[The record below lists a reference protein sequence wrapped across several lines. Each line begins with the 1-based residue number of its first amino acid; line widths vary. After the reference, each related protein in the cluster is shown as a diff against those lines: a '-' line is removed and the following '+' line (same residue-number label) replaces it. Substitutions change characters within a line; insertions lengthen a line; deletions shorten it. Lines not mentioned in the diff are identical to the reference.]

1 MVVIHRLPL
10 VKQRVKSERSYLMS
24 EEAQGETLSHD
35 ENADPSTATEAN
47 TEVEASATESTE
59 EVKKPNRVQ
68 ERINQLTTKNYEEKQ
83 KNAALEERIKNLESS
98 QPAKPATPDL
108 AAPNEDDFDTQ
119 QEYYTANAK
128 FIADTASNAAYDRIR
143 AEQDETNKSNQKSE
157 QQAVIDTKKKAFEE
171 NLSSKREHFEDF
183 EDVAYGHNFMDMDLA
198 EQIFE
203 MDKGPEVAYFL
214 GSNLDE
220 AQRIHA
226 LTPVQRARELT
237 KLEFQVEALNPKK
250 VSSAP
255 DPINTLGNSEVVAT
269 DEDNMSADEWQAWRN
284 KQKHG

>member
-1 MVVIHRLPL
+1 
-10 VKQRVKSERSYLMS
+10 MS
-24 EEAQGETLSHD
+24 EEAQGEALSHD
-35 ENADPSTATEAN
+35 DNADSSTVTEAN
-47 TEVEASATESTE
+47 TSVEASATEGTE
-59 EVKKPNRVQ
+59 EAKKPNRVQ

-98 QPAKPATPDL
+98 QPATPANTDL
-108 AAPNEDDFDTQ
+108 VAPNEDDFDSP
-119 QEYYTANAK
+119 QEYHTANAK
-128 FIADTASNAAYDRIR
+128 YYAEVSGNAADVRVAAGQ
-143 AEQDETNKSNQKSE
+143 AETTKANQKNE
-157 QQAVIDTKKKAFEE
+157 RQTEIDTKKKGFEE
-171 NLSSKREHFEDF
+171 NLSSKREHFQDF
-183 EDVAYGHNFMDMDLA
+183 EDVAYGHDFMDMDLA

-226 LTPVQRARELT
+226 LNPVQRARELT
-237 KLEFQVEALNPKK
+237 KLEYQVEALNPKK

-255 DPINTLGNSEVVAT
+255 DPISTLGNSEVVAVN
-269 DEDNMSADEWQAWRN
+269 EDNMTADEWQVWRN

>member
-1 MVVIHRLPL
+1 
-10 VKQRVKSERSYLMS
+10 MS
-24 EEAQGETLSHD
+24 EEAQGESLSHD
-35 ENADPSTATEAN
+35 DNAAPSTAPEAN
-47 TEVEASATESTE
+47 AEVTAEASATESTE

-83 KNAALEERIKNLESS
+83 KNAVLEERIKSLESS
-98 QPAKPATPDL
+98 QPATSAKPDL
-108 AAPNEDDFDTQ
+108 AAPNEDDFDSP
-119 QEYYTANAK
+119 QEYHTANAK
-128 FIADTASNAAYDRIR
+128 YYAEVSGKAADDRVAAGQ
-143 AEQDETNKSNQKSE
+143 AETTKTE

-183 EDVAYGHNFMDMDLA
+183 EDVAYGHNFMDMGLA

-226 LTPVQRARELT
+226 LNPVQRARELT

-250 VSSAP
+250 VSDAP
-255 DPINTLGNSEVVAT
+255 DPINTLGNSETVDTAGENGENIT
-269 DEDNMSADEWQAWRN
+269 DPDEWLIWRR
-284 KQKHG
+284 KQVNG